1 MHLNS
6 GGINRPSLLSGGA
19 QAKGQIQAS
28 GRILADMEGRKA
40 TTSTRASRARSGSNR
55 RIGLWLGSALAIAAI
70 TGLAA
75 WGLPGSGGYNESD
88 AVALTPDPVRSHG
101 HPELFADAPHDGA
114 AMIVDAPAGSD
125 AAAAGAPLRN
135 AAVAPTD
142 AVTRAPAA
150 ASAAAPPATGARG
163 TPQAARSARAVT
175 HPGSKG
181 QSDDNLL
188 GTLLGI
194 INEDDTEKSKAKDKV
209 SSRPQTMDELIAQIE
224 ADQRKRTEDERAA
237 FERVASKKPASTESS
252 IQAQLR
258 SCPSPTSLRGVDCR
272 RRICAAVSGKDPAC
286 PAM

>member
-1 MHLNS
+1 
-6 GGINRPSLLSGGA
+6 
-19 QAKGQIQAS
+19 
-28 GRILADMEGRKA
+28 
-40 TTSTRASRARSGSNR
+40 
-55 RIGLWLGSALAIAAI
+55 
-70 TGLAA
+70 
-75 WGLPGSGGYNESD
+75 
-88 AVALTPDPVRSHG
+88 
-101 HPELFADAPHDGA
+101 
-114 AMIVDAPAGSD
+114 MIVDAPAGSD

-142 AVTRAPAA
+142 AVTTAPAA

-258 SCPSPTSLRGVDCR
+258 SCPSPASLRGVDCR